1 MGLYTNSEDD
11 KEQGLYQT
19 PPAQQQ
25 TASTPPAPDPSQALT
40 ATAEVIAG
48 GPVGLLSESIDPT
61 QQTSKI
67 PFALAALGAC
77 IVGVILADHWD
88 KKQ

>member
-11 KEQGLYQT
+11 EKQGLYQT
-19 PPAQQQ
+19 PPA
-25 TASTPPAPDPSQALT
+25 ASTSPAPDPSQALT